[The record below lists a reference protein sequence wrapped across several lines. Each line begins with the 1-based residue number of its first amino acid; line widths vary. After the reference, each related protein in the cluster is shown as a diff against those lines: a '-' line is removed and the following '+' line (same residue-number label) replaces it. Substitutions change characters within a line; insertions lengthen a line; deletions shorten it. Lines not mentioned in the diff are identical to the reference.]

1 MQEIPSKGRIMNQE
15 VSWNMVCEKIR
26 RVWAVYHSIGDE
38 STKKEFDK
46 AMGDVMMTIA
56 KIHGFVP
63 EDTK

>member
-1 MQEIPSKGRIMNQE
+1 MNQE

-26 RVWAVYHSIGDE
+26 QVWAIAHTIKDE
-38 STKKEFDK
+38 RAKKEFDK
-46 AMGDVMMTIA
+46 AMGNVMITIA